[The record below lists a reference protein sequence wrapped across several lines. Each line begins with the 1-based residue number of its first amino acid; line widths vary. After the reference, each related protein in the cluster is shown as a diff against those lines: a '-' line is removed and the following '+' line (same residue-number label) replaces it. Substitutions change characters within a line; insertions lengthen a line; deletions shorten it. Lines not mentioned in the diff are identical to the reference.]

1 VSVVIVGVIR
11 RKPVLTHASIVCEGM
26 LASVNSVNSVNLLTT
41 DNLESSR
48 CPLKPRPVSACVWR
62 AKSSKMASDSSD
74 CFRYNFALVSR
85 IANAFATSSSF
96 DLKKGVTLDIDK
108 ARREHEEL
116 VEALRRIGLD
126 VIELPSDEKHP
137 DGLFVDDIAVV
148 IHGTALICNPP
159 TFNDRPTRQGE
170 VSSTHCV
177 AVTLS
182 RRRHNVHVGK

>member
-1 VSVVIVGVIR
+1 
-11 RKPVLTHASIVCEGM
+11 M
-26 LASVNSVNSVNLLTT
+26 
-41 DNLESSR
+41 
-48 CPLKPRPVSACVWR
+48 KPRPHCA
-62 AKSSKMASDSSD
+62 AKSSKMASDGGD

-96 DLKKGVTLDIDK
+96 DLKKGQTVDIDK
-108 ARREHEEL
+108 ARHEHEEL

-159 TFNDRPTRQGE
+159 TLNDRPTRQGE
-170 VSSTHCV
+170 VSGNIG
-177 AVTLS
+177 LS
-182 RRRHNVHVGK
+182 QQINVHQSDQLMNSLPSHEHAELCHNLKSLTSS

>member
-1 VSVVIVGVIR
+1 
-11 RKPVLTHASIVCEGM
+11 
-26 LASVNSVNSVNLLTT
+26 
-41 DNLESSR
+41 
-48 CPLKPRPVSACVWR
+48 
-62 AKSSKMASDSSD
+62 MASDTD

-96 DLKKGVTLDIDK
+96 DLKKGQQTVATVDIDK

-170 VSSTHCV
+170 VFIEFSLCYCLL
-177 AVTLS
+177 AVSLKHYRTKTVCNPVS
-182 RRRHNVHVGK
+182 YHRQSGFRNS

>member
-1 VSVVIVGVIR
+1 MQQV
-11 RKPVLTHASIVCEGM
+11 PVEATPILS
-26 LASVNSVNSVNLLTT
+26 
-41 DNLESSR
+41 
-48 CPLKPRPVSACVWR
+48 WR
-62 AKSSKMASDSSD
+62 AKSSKMASDSTD

-96 DLKKGVTLDIDK
+96 DLKKGQTVDIDK

-159 TFNDRPTRQGE
+159 NLNDRPTRQGE
-170 VSSTHCV
+170 VSADFLLAIRSNFGGNGTHRSKC
-177 AVTLS
+177 
-182 RRRHNVHVGK
+182 